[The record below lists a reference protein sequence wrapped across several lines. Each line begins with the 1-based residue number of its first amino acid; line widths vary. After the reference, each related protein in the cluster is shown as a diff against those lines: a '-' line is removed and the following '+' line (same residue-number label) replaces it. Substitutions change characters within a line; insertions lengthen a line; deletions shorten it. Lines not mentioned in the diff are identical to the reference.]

1 MGNFND
7 EKFVIKTKQFQT
19 ELADINV
26 KKQNDYLD
34 KILPE
39 HNDFRKALNVYSI

>member
-1 MGNFND
+1 MK
-7 EKFVIKTKQFQT
+7 KFVIKQKQFQT
-19 ELADINV
+19 ELADIDNV

-39 HNDFRKALNVYSI
+39 AYALVGKALNVYSI